1 MDSER
6 GSGEQGGGTALSLL
20 LQNVRKR
27 MYLAVRKRTVGK
39 SVLGDEEQ
47 EGKKRHWGTAG
58 LLFPGKKQWT
68 VPEPGTN

>member
-1 MDSER
+1 MDSEK

-47 EGKKRHWGTAG
+47 EGKQRQEGII
-58 LLFPGKKQWT
+58 F
-68 VPEPGTN
+68 